1 MLPVQITI
9 RDIPNSLV
17 LENHIREKTEK
28 LQQFFQRI
36 NSCRVV
42 VEVPQKHKHQG
53 KLFGVRID
61 VSVPGKELVVNRKE
75 DEDVYIAVR
84 EAFHA
89 ILRQLEKYVERRR
102 GDVKV
107 HEKLNRENSIE

>member
-1 MLPVQITI
+1 MLPVQVTI
-9 RDIPNSLV
+9 RDIPSSQV
-17 LENHIREKTEK
+17 LETHIRDKSAK
-28 LQQFFQRI
+28 LQQYYDRI

-61 VSVPGKELVVNRKE
+61 VSVPGKELVVNKKE
-75 DEDVYIAVR
+75 NEDVYIAVR

-89 ILRQLEKYVERRR
+89 IERQLEKYVERRR

-107 HEKLNRENSIE
+107 HQENYSAE